1 MTFSKLYFPRLPEGG
16 GGIAPWAADLSEPQK
31 YYKWK
36 KKTGERSQRVIRG
49 GGGIIISF
57 SIPNFNCYFYC
68 IFVIS
73 VVSASK
79 AGYRRPSFL

>member
-36 KKTGERSQRVIRG
+36 KKLGKEVRG
-49 GGGIIISF
+49 
-57 SIPNFNCYFYC
+57 
-68 IFVIS
+68 
-73 VVSASK
+73 
-79 AGYRRPSFL
+79 L